1 MTIETLPLYCPWSDF
16 LPPTIQFCEKNL
28 CSFITAPSNTFSNL
42 AYIII
47 GVYLLLKRKNESSSL
62 RLKLIS
68 ISAIL
73 TGVASFLYH
82 ASFTLFFQFF
92 DLSAMY
98 LFSSLLIVLNWKRL
112 MGGSDRKLLFSFIG
126 LVFSSMVV
134 LFIFKKI
141 GIYIFA
147 LHLLIAMSLELK
159 IFLKKKTLEHKFDIS
174 FFSYYKNFLI
184 SIILFGVAFGFW
196 ILDYKRI
203 VCDPD
208 NHILQGHAIWHIL
221 TAFCY
226 LFLFKFYS
234 YGFALTQV
242 AESQ

>member
-1 MTIETLPLYCPWSDF
+1 MTIETLPTNCPWSDF

-28 CSFITAPSNTFSNL
+28 CSFITTPSNTFSNL

-47 GVYLLLKRKNESSSL
+47 GVYLLLQKKDDSNL
-62 RLKLIS
+62 DRLKLIP

-73 TGVASFLYH
+73 TGVMSFLYH

-98 LFSSLLIVLNWKRL
+98 LFSALLIVLNWKRFT
-112 MGGSDRKLLFSFIG
+112 GGSERNLLFSFIG

-147 LHLLIAMSLELK
+147 LHLLIAISLEVK
-159 IFLKKKTLEHKFDIS
+159 IFVKKKTQEYKIDIS
-174 FFSYYKNFLI
+174 FFPYYKNFLV
-184 SIILFGVAFGFW
+184 SIILFVVAFGIW

-221 TAFCY
+221 TSLCY
-226 LFLFKFYS
+226 LFLYKFYS
-234 YGFALTQV
+234 SKKEEQTHH
-242 AESQ
+242 

>member
-1 MTIETLPLYCPWSDF
+1 MTIETLPTNCPWSDF

-28 CSFITAPSNTFSNL
+28 CSFITTPSNTFSNL
-42 AYIII
+42 AYIVI
-47 GVYLLLKRKNESSSL
+47 GIYLLLKKKDESSSVQ
-62 RLKLIS
+62 LKLIP

-112 MGGSDRKLLFSFIG
+112 RGGSDRNLLLSFIG
-126 LVFSSMVV
+126 LVFSSMVA
-134 LFIFKKI
+134 LYIFKKI

-147 LHLLIAMSLELK
+147 LHLLIAIFLELK
-159 IFLKKKTLEHKFDIS
+159 IFLKKKRQEHKVDVY
-174 FFSYYKNFLI
+174 FFPYYKNFIL
-184 SIILFGVAFGFW
+184 SILFFGVAFGIW

-203 VCDPD
+203 VCNPD

-221 TAFCY
+221 TALCY
-226 LFLFKFYS
+226 LFLYKFYS
-234 YGFALTQV
+234 DLKNEQTYH
-242 AESQ
+242 